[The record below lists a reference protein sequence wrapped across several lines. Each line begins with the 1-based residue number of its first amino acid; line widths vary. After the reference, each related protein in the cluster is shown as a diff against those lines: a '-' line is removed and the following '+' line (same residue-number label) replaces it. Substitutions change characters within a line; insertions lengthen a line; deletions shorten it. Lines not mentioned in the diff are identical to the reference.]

1 MFRCCCTTSV
11 ICWHV
16 GFPAMLNPLSIG
28 GPMCGKLS
36 SLSLQQEAVSLSR
49 SSTLLRETSPWLAS
63 IRRGSITGSGFTGEI
78 SPSKVL
84 SRRCYASASG
94 AIGASPMSFRS
105 FLFLAR
111 FTKPYHRPHLSMRR
125 SPLSSLHAPS
135 CSPHIDERLVLDQ
148 ISHLFPIPSSKSQN
162 PVSKPLETP
171 QPDAQPVDAF
181 LPAQDKLRG
190 VFLQK
195 LKGKA
200 AIETALS
207 NVGAD
212 VDVSVLGK
220 VLNNG
225 NLSGESMVR
234 FFNWAIKQPGVPND
248 VGSYRVIVKALGRRK
263 FFVFM
268 MGVLCDMRKRGI
280 DGDLLM
286 LSIVIDSFVRAGHV
300 SRAIQIFG
308 SLDDLGVRRDTEA
321 LNVLLSCLCHRSH
334 VGAANS
340 VLNSVKGKVCFD
352 VGTYNVV
359 AGGWSK
365 IGKVGEV
372 ERIMREMDTDGV
384 APDCRTFGFLMESL
398 GRVGRMDEAVKVFCA
413 MKEKNCQPDTAAYNA
428 MIFNFLS
435 VWDFEECMKYYNRML
450 SDNCE
455 PDLDTFDRIIT
466 AFLRVRKVADA
477 LQMFDEMLKRGVV
490 PSIGTITTFIK
501 RLCSYG
507 PPYAALV
514 IYKKA
519 RKSGCV
525 ISMEAYKILLMRLSE
540 VGKCGT
546 LLSIWKEMQ
555 ECGYSSDLEVYEYI
569 ISGLCNVGQLENA
582 VLVMEEA
589 LGKRFCPRRLV
600 YSKLSNRLLATKKTE
615 MAYKLFLKIKHT
627 RSLENARKYWR
638 GNGWHF

>member
-1 MFRCCCTTSV
+1 
-11 ICWHV
+11 
-16 GFPAMLNPLSIG
+16 
-28 GPMCGKLS
+28 
-36 SLSLQQEAVSLSR
+36 
-49 SSTLLRETSPWLAS
+49 
-63 IRRGSITGSGFTGEI
+63 
-78 SPSKVL
+78 
-84 SRRCYASASG
+84 
-94 AIGASPMSFRS
+94 MSFRS
-105 FLFLAR
+105 FRFFLAR
-111 FTKPYHRPHLSMRR
+111 FTKPHHHPLASMGC
-125 SPLSSLHAPS
+125 SPLSSLHAPP
-135 CSPHIDERLVLDQ
+135 CSPHHHHPHIDERLILDQ
-148 ISHLFPIPSSKSQN
+148 ISHLFPIPTSKFQN
-162 PVSKPLETP
+162 SILEPFKPSH
-171 QPDAQPVDAF
+171 PDAKSVDAF
-181 LPAQDKLRG
+181 LPPEDKLRG

-212 VDVSVLGK
+212 VDVNILGK
-220 VLNNG
+220 VLDNG
-225 NLSGESMVR
+225 NLSGEFMVT
-234 FFNWAIKQPGVPND
+234 FFNWAVKQPGIPND
-248 VGSYRVIVKALGRRK
+248 VGSYHVVVKALGRRK

-280 DGDLLM
+280 NGDSLL

-308 SLDDLGVRRDTEA
+308 NLDDLGVRRDTEA

-340 VLNSVKGKVCFD
+340 VLNSMKGKVCFD

-372 ERIMREMDTDGV
+372 ERIMREMEADGV
-384 APDCRTFGFLMESL
+384 GPDCRTFGFLMESL
-398 GRVGRMDEAVKVFCA
+398 GRVGRIDEAVEVFCG
-413 MKEKNCQPDTAAYNA
+413 MREKNCQPDTAAYNA
-428 MIFNFLS
+428 MIFNFVS
-435 VWDFEECMKYYNRML
+435 VGDFEECMKYYKRML

-455 PDLDTFDRIIT
+455 PDLDTFVRIISG
-466 AFLRVRKVADA
+466 FLRVRKVADA
-477 LQMFDEMLKRGVV
+477 LQMLDEMLRRGVV
-490 PSIGTITTFIK
+490 PSIGTITVFIK

-519 RKSGCV
+519 RKLGCM

-546 LLSIWKEMQ
+546 LLSIWEEMQ

-589 LGKRFCPRRLV
+589 LHKGFCPSRLV
-600 YSKLSNRLLATKKTE
+600 YSKLSNRLLATEKTE
-615 MAYKLFLKIKHT
+615 RAYKLFLKIKHA
-627 RSLENARKYWR
+627 RSLENARNYWR
-638 GNGWHF
+638 SNGWHF

>member
-1 MFRCCCTTSV
+1 
-11 ICWHV
+11 
-16 GFPAMLNPLSIG
+16 
-28 GPMCGKLS
+28 
-36 SLSLQQEAVSLSR
+36 
-49 SSTLLRETSPWLAS
+49 
-63 IRRGSITGSGFTGEI
+63 
-78 SPSKVL
+78 
-84 SRRCYASASG
+84 
-94 AIGASPMSFRS
+94 MSFRS
-105 FLFLAR
+105 FRFLER
-111 FTKPYHRPHLSMRR
+111 FTKPYHHPHLSTRR
-125 SPLSSLHAPS
+125 SPLSSLHAPP
-135 CSPHIDERLVLDQ
+135 CSPQHHHPHIDERLVLDQ
-148 ISHLFPIPSSKSQN
+148 ISHLFPIATFKSQN
-162 PVSKPLETP
+162 PVSKPLEPP
-171 QPDAQPVDAF
+171 QPDTKLVDAF
-181 LPAQDKLRG
+181 LPSEDKLRG

-195 LKGKA
+195 LTGKA

-212 VDVSVLGK
+212 VDVNVLGK
-220 VLNNG
+220 VLNYG
-225 NLSGESMVR
+225 NLSGESMVT
-234 FFNWAIKQPGVPND
+234 FFNWAVKQPGVPND
-248 VGSYRVIVKALGRRK
+248 VGSYHVIVKALGRRK

-268 MGVLCDMRKRGI
+268 MSVLCDMRKRGT

-300 SRAIQIFG
+300 SRAIQMFG

-340 VLNSVKGKVCFD
+340 VLYSMKGKVCFD

-372 ERIMREMDTDGV
+372 ERIMREMEADGV
-384 APDCRTFGFLMESL
+384 GPDCRTFGFLMESL
-398 GRVGRMDEAVKVFCA
+398 GRVGRMDEAVEVFCA
-413 MKEKNCQPDTAAYNA
+413 VREKNCQPDTAAYNA
-428 MIFNFLS
+428 MIFNFVS
-435 VWDFEECMKYYNRML
+435 VGDFEECMKYYNRML

-455 PDLDTFDRIIT
+455 PDLDTFVRIIT
-466 AFLRVRKVADA
+466 AFLRVRKVADS
-477 LQMFDEMLKRGVV
+477 LQMFDEMLRRGVV
-490 PSIGTITTFIK
+490 PSIGTITAFIK

-525 ISMEAYKILLMRLSE
+525 ISMEAYKILLMRLSK

-546 LLSIWKEMQ
+546 LLSIWEEMQ

-569 ISGLCNVGQLENA
+569 ICGLCNVGQLENA

-589 LGKRFCPRRLV
+589 LGKGFCPSRLV

-615 MAYKLFLKIKHT
+615 MAYKLFLKIKHA
-627 RSLENARKYWR
+627 RFLDNARNYWR
-638 GNGWHF
+638 SNGWHF

>member
-1 MFRCCCTTSV
+1 M
-11 ICWHV
+11 
-16 GFPAMLNPLSIG
+16 
-28 GPMCGKLS
+28 K
-36 SLSLQQEAVSLSR
+36 
-49 SSTLLRETSPWLAS
+49 
-63 IRRGSITGSGFTGEI
+63 
-78 SPSKVL
+78 
-84 SRRCYASASG
+84 
-94 AIGASPMSFRS
+94 
-105 FLFLAR
+105 
-111 FTKPYHRPHLSMRR
+111 
-125 SPLSSLHAPS
+125 
-135 CSPHIDERLVLDQ
+135 
-148 ISHLFPIPSSKSQN
+148 
-162 PVSKPLETP
+162 
-171 QPDAQPVDAF
+171 
-181 LPAQDKLRG
+181 
-190 VFLQK
+190 
-195 LKGKA
+195 
-200 AIETALS
+200 
-207 NVGAD
+207 
-212 VDVSVLGK
+212 
-220 VLNNG
+220 
-225 NLSGESMVR
+225 
-234 FFNWAIKQPGVPND
+234 
-248 VGSYRVIVKALGRRK
+248 
-263 FFVFM
+263 
-268 MGVLCDMRKRGI
+268 GVLCDMRKGGI

-286 LSIVIDSFVRAGHV
+286 LSIVIDSFVRAGHM
-300 SRAIQIFG
+300 SR
-308 SLDDLGVRRDTEA
+308 A

-334 VGAANS
+334 VAAANS
-340 VLNSVKGKVCFD
+340 LLNSVKGKVCFD

-372 ERIMREMDTDGV
+372 ERIMREMEADGA
-384 APDCRTFGFLMESL
+384 APNCRTFGFLMESL
-398 GRVGRMDEAVKVFCA
+398 GRVGRMDEAVEVFCG
-413 MKEKNCQPDTAAYNA
+413 MREKNCQPDTAAYNA
-428 MIFNFLS
+428 MIFNFVS
-435 VWDFEECMKYYNRML
+435 VGNFEECMKYYNRML

-514 IYKKA
+514 IYMKA

-546 LLSIWKEMQ
+546 LLSIWEEMQ

-615 MAYKLFLKIKHT
+615 MAYKLFRKIKNA
-627 RSLENARKYWR
+627 RSLENARNYWR
-638 GNGWHF
+638 GNGKGFQTKCANSSGDRVFASPLARKLAEEKNVTSSQVSAPSKAKGATDAALDYINIPVSQIRKVTASRLLLSKQTIRHYYLTVDACVDKLMR